1 MNKKSLICI
10 GWEDHVYNTVE
21 EKFKNQIEE
30 KFSEK
35 TNVNTQELI
44 EEINVLFD
52 RSSSSENS

>member
-1 MNKKSLICI
+1 MYTIQWNK
-10 GWEDHVYNTVE
+10 
-21 EKFKNQIEE
+21 KFKNQIEE

-44 EEINVLFD
+44 QEINVLFD